1 MNIPTE
7 SKKGLVPVNMEIFK
21 RYISDKTKDNEI
33 SKKFAKFNNFLDLQE
48 KNVEILNNAF
58 SQYGPNHLIENN
70 PRIKATRRQTKRPSI
85 NYTLFKPI
93 NTNINDSNKGIKIKI
108 LKNSIL
114 KKKNEINIRLNND
127 LNQPFYNNLFNSTDN
142 FNNFPKMAESKKDLV
157 FAKNK
162 INTISS
168 KLLNADIKN
177 KNIINNI
184 INQRNNNYIIE
195 KLNLKTSYILNKTDG
210 LFNRSKK
217 ILNFMEFYNINTTKS
232 RKELEKE
239 SKVINMNSISYKT
252 MNSIYKKNN
261 NKNKLF
267 YDIKQIK
274 DINNNI
280 VNCIEK
286 SEIKLIK
293 KNKTF
298 QKRYKKNEVK
308 FFGNED
314 LKLMKNNKKKGKSNK
329 KDIFRNSVKEIYIPR
344 KIFGKTKIKTLSEEI
359 KLRKQKEK
367 KFYDTIDNIILNN
380 DLFVYDINKIDKRLK
395 MKRDKELINS

>member
-7 SKKGLVPVNMEIFK
+7 SKKWLVPVNMEIFK

-70 PRIKATRRQTKRPSI
+70 PRIKATRRQTKRPSV

-93 NTNINDSNKGIKIKI
+93 NTDINDSNKGIKIKI
-108 LKNSIL
+108 LKNSKL
-114 KKKNEINIRLNND
+114 KRKNEINIRLNND
-127 LNQPFYNNLFNSTDN
+127 INQPFYNNLFNSTDN
-142 FNNFPKMAESKKDLV
+142 FNNFPKMTESKKDLV

-344 KIFGKTKIKTLSEEI
+344 KIFGKIKIKTLSEEI

-367 KFYDTIDNIILNN
+367 KFYDIIDNIILNN

>member
-7 SKKGLVPVNMEIFK
+7 SKKWLVPVNMEIFK

-58 SQYGPNHLIENN
+58 SQYGPNHFIENN
-70 PRIKATRRQTKRPSI
+70 PRIKATRRQTKRPSV
-85 NYTLFKPI
+85 NFTVFKPI
-93 NTNINDSNKGIKIKI
+93 NTDINDSNKGIKIKI
-108 LKNSIL
+108 LKNSKL
-114 KKKNEINIRLNND
+114 KRKNEINIRLNND
-127 LNQPFYNNLFNSTDN
+127 INQPFYNNLFNSTDN
-142 FNNFPKMAESKKDLV
+142 FNNFPKMTESKKDLV

-344 KIFGKTKIKTLSEEI
+344 KIFGKIKIKTLSEEI

-367 KFYDTIDNIILNN
+367 KFYDIIDNIILNN

>member
-7 SKKGLVPVNMEIFK
+7 SKKWLVPVNMEIFK

-33 SKKFAKFNNFLDLQE
+33 SKKFAKFNNFLELQE

-93 NTNINDSNKGIKIKI
+93 NTDINDSNKGIKIKI
-108 LKNSIL
+108 LKNSKL
-114 KKKNEINIRLNND
+114 KKKNIRLNND
-127 LNQPFYNNLFNSTDN
+127 INQPFYNNLFNSTDN
-142 FNNFPKMAESKKDLV
+142 FNIFPKMTESKKDLV

-168 KLLNADIKN
+168 KLLNAEIKN

-184 INQRNNNYIIE
+184 INQRNNNYINE

-217 ILNFMEFYNINTTKS
+217 ILNFMEFYNINTTKI

-274 DINNNI
+274 DTNNNI

-314 LKLMKNNKKKGKSNK
+314 LKLMKNNKKKGKLNK

>member
-7 SKKGLVPVNMEIFK
+7 SKKWLVPVNMEIFK

-58 SQYGPNHLIENN
+58 SQYGPNHFIENN
-70 PRIKATRRQTKRPSI
+70 PRIKATRRQTKRPSV
-85 NYTLFKPI
+85 NFTVFKPI
-93 NTNINDSNKGIKIKI
+93 NTDINDSNKGIKIKI
-108 LKNSIL
+108 LKNSKL
-114 KKKNEINIRLNND
+114 KKKKEINIRLNND

-142 FNNFPKMAESKKDLV
+142 FNNFPKMTESKKDLV

-344 KIFGKTKIKTLSEEI
+344 KIFGKIKIKTLSEEI

>member
-70 PRIKATRRQTKRPSI
+70 PRIKATRRQTKRPSV

-93 NTNINDSNKGIKIKI
+93 NTDINDSNKGIKIKI
-108 LKNSIL
+108 LKNSKL

-142 FNNFPKMAESKKDLV
+142 FNNFPKMTESKKDLV

-344 KIFGKTKIKTLSEEI
+344 KIFGKIKIKTLSEEI

>member
-70 PRIKATRRQTKRPSI
+70 PRIKATRRQTKRPSV

-93 NTNINDSNKGIKIKI
+93 NTDIIDSNKGIKIKI
-108 LKNSIL
+108 LKNSKL
-114 KKKNEINIRLNND
+114 KRKNEINIRLNND
-127 LNQPFYNNLFNSTDN
+127 INQPFYNNLFNSTDN
-142 FNNFPKMAESKKDLV
+142 FNNFPKMTESKKDLV

-344 KIFGKTKIKTLSEEI
+344 KIFGKIKIKTLSEEI

>member
-7 SKKGLVPVNMEIFK
+7 SKKWLVPVNMEIFK

-70 PRIKATRRQTKRPSI
+70 PRIKATRRQTKRPSV

-93 NTNINDSNKGIKIKI
+93 NTDINDSNKGIKIKI
-108 LKNSIL
+108 LKNSKL

-142 FNNFPKMAESKKDLV
+142 FNNFPKMTESKKDLV

-344 KIFGKTKIKTLSEEI
+344 KIFGKIKIKTLSEEI

>member
-1 MNIPTE
+1 
-7 SKKGLVPVNMEIFK
+7 
-21 RYISDKTKDNEI
+21 
-33 SKKFAKFNNFLDLQE
+33 
-48 KNVEILNNAF
+48 
-58 SQYGPNHLIENN
+58 
-70 PRIKATRRQTKRPSI
+70 
-85 NYTLFKPI
+85 
-93 NTNINDSNKGIKIKI
+93 
-108 LKNSIL
+108 
-114 KKKNEINIRLNND
+114 
-127 LNQPFYNNLFNSTDN
+127 
-142 FNNFPKMAESKKDLV
+142 
-157 FAKNK
+157 
-162 INTISS
+162 
-168 KLLNADIKN
+168 
-177 KNIINNI
+177 
-184 INQRNNNYIIE
+184 
-195 KLNLKTSYILNKTDG
+195 
-210 LFNRSKK
+210 
-217 ILNFMEFYNINTTKS
+217 MEFYNINTTKS

-344 KIFGKTKIKTLSEEI
+344 KIFGKIKIKTLSEEI

>member
-70 PRIKATRRQTKRPSI
+70 PRIKATRRQTKRPSV

-93 NTNINDSNKGIKIKI
+93 NTDINDSNKGIKIKI
-108 LKNSIL
+108 LKNSKL
-114 KKKNEINIRLNND
+114 KRKNEINIRLNND
-127 LNQPFYNNLFNSTDN
+127 INQPFYNNLFNSTDN
-142 FNNFPKMAESKKDLV
+142 FNNFPEMTESKKDLV

-239 SKVINMNSISYKT
+239 SKVINMKSISYKT
-252 MNSIYKKNN
+252 LNSIYKKNN

-344 KIFGKTKIKTLSEEI
+344 KIFGKIKIKTLSEEI

>member
-58 SQYGPNHLIENN
+58 SQYGPNHFIENN
-70 PRIKATRRQTKRPSI
+70 PRIKATRRQTKRPSV
-85 NYTLFKPI
+85 NFTVFKPI
-93 NTNINDSNKGIKIKI
+93 NTDINDSNKGIKIKI
-108 LKNSIL
+108 LKNSKL
-114 KKKNEINIRLNND
+114 KRKNEINIRLNND
-127 LNQPFYNNLFNSTDN
+127 INQPFYNNLFNSTDN
-142 FNNFPKMAESKKDLV
+142 FNNFPKMTESKKDLV

-344 KIFGKTKIKTLSEEI
+344 KIFGKIKIKTLSEEI